1 MPSGSFHDELDRIHE
16 VQGEASGQVVL
27 GERFSSVGVRF
38 TASKVRLAGKYD
50 RIPFP
55 VTIDNGVVSYDGASV
70 GVTNLAGSVGKS
82 SFSGVTGRQDLSNAM
97 VLSISSGSAHLE
109 LEEVFPWFTSL
120 GIRGMGRKI
129 RFLRGIADVASLS
142 LTGPVGGEGKWTF
155 DASGSLSDLEL
166 VIPELPGPL
175 SVGRARFRVLPAL
188 AIFSDV
194 EASLLDAK
202 VRGLVEFGSTERV
215 ASQAAGSLEGEIGE
229 AAIGWAS
236 SLLHVPPEYAIRAPL
251 SVSAA
256 SFSLDKD
263 ESISFKGEFHR
274 PGGAALSVSL
284 RKTPEDLAIDSLVL
298 RDSESDASLALHIGP
313 KDVRLKYKGVLHR
326 STVEKFAAI
335 PADPFR
341 RLKGDLN
348 LSVDLESLDRSEGN
362 GTLEGEG
369 IRIPWKAL
377 DPLRIRS
384 VSFSAEGK
392 KIRVVSSDLAWR
404 EIPFR
409 LRGEGSFSRE
419 GLEADLDVETGDVQ
433 LERLFPPPPG
443 ATKTVADSGGP
454 PVADAGYHLPKLPV
468 RGFFRLRS
476 NSIRYGSWTVN
487 SVTARGELG
496 PASLHVEVSEGNLC
510 GFPLQLSATLD
521 PKGAGGGAPD
531 YGIGGESEGAADVP
545 ARQGCSRDRFV
556 PVRDTAYGAG
566 QRSGVPP
573 PLRRRFRG
581 AHRAGRA
588 DLPVAPPFEN
598 PRRAER
604 HERGSRDDS
613 GFPGKGASLQDREV
627 RGYVQEKGASSDTRD
642 VVRPDDRN
650 RRERADRFRDFEG
663 GHQDGSSP
671 LSGPWTGSSA
681 MSRWSDT
688 S

>member
-1 MPSGSFHDELDRIHE
+1 
-16 VQGEASGQVVL
+16 
-27 GERFSSVGVRF
+27 
-38 TASKVRLAGKYD
+38 
-50 RIPFP
+50 
-55 VTIDNGVVSYDGASV
+55 
-70 GVTNLAGSVGKS
+70 
-82 SFSGVTGRQDLSNAM
+82 M

-256 SFSLDKD
+256 SFSLEKD

-298 RDSESDASLALHIGP
+298 RDSESDASLALHLGP

-384 VSFSAEGK
+384 VSLSAEGK

-433 LERLFPPPPG
+433 LERLLLPPAG
-443 ATKTVADSGGP
+443 TTKTAADSGGP

-496 PASLHVEVSEGNLC
+496 PESLHVQVSEGNLC

-521 PKGAGGGAPD
+521 PKGLALELQTTASGENLKEPLLCLLDKHIAATGSFQFATRLTAQGNDPESLLRSIEGSVVLIARDGRIYQWPVLSKILAVLNVTNVVRGTFPDFREKGLPYKTARFAGM
-531 YGIGGESEGAADVP
+531 Y
-545 ARQGCSRDRFV
+545 
-556 PVRDTAYGAG
+556 
-566 QRSGVPP
+566 
-573 PLRRRFRG
+573 RRRVLHLTQGTLYGPTIGIVASGQIDFGTSQADIKMLVAPFRTLDWIIRNVPLVG
-581 AHRAGRA
+581 YIMKKTFISLPFTVKGDYRDPSVSFDPVGVGTGIYGVLERIIE
-588 DLPVAPPFEN
+588 LPVKIVEDIIDIFSKPKPP
-598 PRRAER
+598 
-604 HERGSRDDS
+604 
-613 GFPGKGASLQDREV
+613 K
-627 RGYVQEKGASSDTRD
+627 
-642 VVRPDDRN
+642 
-650 RRERADRFRDFEG
+650 
-663 GHQDGSSP
+663 
-671 LSGPWTGSSA
+671 
-681 MSRWSDT
+681 
-688 S
+688 